1 MGRGDSR
8 RMRGR
13 AGHGLGMSL
22 KKIVRANLRRA
33 IIIALVV
40 GTALL
45 LINHGD
51 HLGDEPVCSHF
62 YLKACGMYAVPF
74 LVSIVSAI
82 FAARES

>member
-1 MGRGDSR
+1 
-8 RMRGR
+8 
-13 AGHGLGMSL
+13 MSL
-22 KKIVRANLRRA
+22 KQIVRANLQRA

-51 HLGDEPVCSHF
+51 HLADEPVCSHF

-74 LVSIVSAI
+74 SVSIVSAI
-82 FAARES
+82 LAARDTRDGAP